1 MKTIVKFVLVAIMA
15 IATTGQAFAQ
25 PQDKKQQQ
33 QQRMS
38 REQFAEMQA
47 RHIADEMAFDDA
59 TTKKFVEA
67 YLDCQ
72 KEVWALHPQRPPRD
86 KGNKDNKPQ
95 SMTEEQTE
103 KAIKERFEQSQK
115 LLDIR
120 QKYYK
125 EYSKFLSQ
133 KQIERV
139 YQIEQKMMRKLNKRG
154 KAKDGQRPRPQQQ
167 PQQQQK

>member
-25 PQDKKQQQ
+25 PQDKKQ
-33 QQRMS
+33 RMN
-38 REQFAEMQA
+38 REQLAEMQA

-59 TTKKFVEA
+59 TTQKFVET
-67 YLDCQ
+67 YGKCQ
-72 KEVWALHPQRPPRD
+72 KEVWALRPERPKKD
-86 KGNKDNKPQ
+86 KKPQ
-95 SMTEEQTE
+95 ESMTEEQTE
-103 KAIKERFEQSQK
+103 KAIKDRFEQSQK
-115 LLDIR
+115 ILDIR

-139 YQIEQKMMRKLNKRG
+139 YQLEQKMMRNLGKRG
-154 KAKDGQRPRPQQQ
+154 KGGQRPRPQQQ
-167 PQQQQK
+167 PQQQPQQNK